1 MITQIIAIAILA
13 SSFVKAL
20 GGPDCALKCLGME
33 SRTCGETDSACRCRD
48 REFGAVKLCL
58 VSACPEDQIHAA
70 IQTTKEF
77 CSNAGVELSFQC
89 GFHCYAKDS
98 RKCSKYDYAC
108 RCHDSEL
115 ADSITQCIIA
125 SCPTDLGESN
135 IQDVQRFCSGVGA
148 PLSLGSGPSTVSGS
162 ATHMTQNT
170 PVTSSLST
178 TPAEISP
185 TQITKDAASQN
196 ANDAAPRNLNVVAG
210 LIAFGLVA
218 LAV

>member
-20 GGPDCALKCLGME
+20 GGPDCALK
-33 SRTCGETDSACRCRD
+33 
-48 REFGAVKLCL
+48 EFGAVKLCL

-77 CSNAGVELSFQC
+77 CSNA
-89 GFHCYAKDS
+89 
-98 RKCSKYDYAC
+98 
-108 RCHDSEL
+108 
-115 ADSITQCIIA
+115 
-125 SCPTDLGESN
+125 
-135 IQDVQRFCSGVGA
+135 GA

-178 TPAEISP
+178 TPAYVLEISP